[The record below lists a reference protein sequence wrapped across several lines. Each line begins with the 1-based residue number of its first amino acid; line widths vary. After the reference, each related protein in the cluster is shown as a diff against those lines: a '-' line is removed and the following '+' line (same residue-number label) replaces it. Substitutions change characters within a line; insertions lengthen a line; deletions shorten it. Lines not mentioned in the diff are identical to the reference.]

1 MIKASDDFK
10 KLLQNVENYANNKL
24 MFEALGDNEKEF
36 YEAVL
41 ECVFALSELIA
52 ISPSETF
59 IKTQKE
65 ELNEVWESYEQF
77 YQNDD

>member
-10 KLLQNVENYANNKL
+10 KLLKNVETAATNKL
-24 MFEALGDNEKEF
+24 MFEVLGDEEREF

-41 ECVFALSELIA
+41 ECVSVLSELIYT
-52 ISPSETF
+52 SPLETF

-65 ELNEVWESYEQF
+65 ELWEYFDQLSQDE
-77 YQNDD
+77 DDQ